1 MAQQTLGTATRV
13 NDSGATP
20 REHIHRQPVLTR
32 PYSEPKRHWKTVS
45 GETRNEIVNRRR
57 PADEPL
63 PMGQSIAT
71 QQELGFDS
79 ARAEAGA
86 IDKLR
91 AEVREWRDRGWP
103 DTSNATRE
111 LLEYWSREPGEGP
124 VYSLFYAQREA
135 IETVVLLTE
144 KGNGSH
150 WMVKRLKELAEGWS
164 RGLLRIALRMA
175 TGTGKTTVMACLI
188 AWYAVNRRREHRGDV
203 RGLAKNVDRIVVIC
217 PGRTIQKQLLRLNPR
232 AKRNIYDEWR
242 LVPPKLRRRL
252 SGLSVDV
259 INFEKLQPRKGVA
272 YAGIEMKTGSGALSR
287 TKAISL
293 AGGEDT
299 SKEPESL
306 QEMWARLLGPAR
318 AKRPERVVVLN
329 DEGHHCWE
337 RRDDEQR
344 KGVWMEALHALRSHR
359 RYQLAQAID
368 LSATPIFINPTK
380 TKVPAGTTAK
390 RETSLVPW
398 VVSEFALME
407 SMEAGLV
414 KIPQPPRRD
423 NTEHEPALR
432 NLFEANAG
440 QKLVTTGGM
449 HLVRQGAQF
458 LYEDYA
464 ETFEVWESTN
474 DPRVGR
480 PVLIAVANNKIN
492 ARAIFEMLGG
502 RKGAGDTLEK
512 SEFALLSNVPR
523 TGADKAEC
531 AMHTILVLSK
541 TNNPET
547 AEGEEIAGGALG
559 LREVG
564 SDATEE
570 ELREVLQTVAQP
582 GEPGQDVRCVV
593 SVGMLTEGWD
603 CQRVTHILGY
613 RKFGSQLLCEQTMGR
628 ALRRRDYDNVQ
639 DVERRD
645 NRKVERRFPAE
656 YATVFGVPFARQTV
670 QGGQTKPTPPEPK
683 TEVHP
688 VAERVDKCRVWVP
701 DFASYTMSAPGV
713 GVELDPDQVIETY
726 PVEGQEGTEIVWVE
740 TAGPIGKIRVLE
752 RTVERRP
759 GEGAWQLAAELVRLL
774 GQRAEERGEE
784 EEAGRL
790 RRGVLFSECLNAVYA
805 WLAHEKI
812 AVVESDLGGAGM
824 RDLARSAILD
834 ALKVQ
839 GKPARKI
846 GVASDPRQELRSAGD
861 WRPFMTGLKHIVELE
876 HSELNVAAC
885 HSKLEAD
892 ISQVL
897 DASNRVAAFVRNHG
911 PERMEIPYKYKG
923 GWAKYVPDFFVRCRR
938 RNGKVPHIVLEGKG
952 RPDER
957 SEHKGW
963 WTDHWWIP
971 CANAAGAEHGQV
983 WVRRELSAEC
993 DIESAIESAV
1003 NEAMSR

>member
-1 MAQQTLGTATRV
+1 M
-13 NDSGATP
+13 ATP
-20 REHIHRQPVLTR
+20 KEHVHHQPVLTR
-32 PYSEPKRHWKTVS
+32 PYGEPKRHWKTVA
-45 GETRNEIVNRRR
+45 GETRDEIVSRRR

-63 PMGQSIAT
+63 PMGQSVAT
-71 QQELGFDS
+71 QQWLGFDDD
-79 ARAEAGA
+79 RADAGA

-91 AEVREWRDRGWP
+91 SEVREWRDQGWP
-103 DTSNATRE
+103 ETSNATRE

-135 IETVVLLTE
+135 IETVVFLTE
-144 KGNGSH
+144 RGNGSH
-150 WMVKRLKELAEGWS
+150 WMIKRLKELAQGWS
-164 RGLLRIALRMA
+164 RGLIRIALRMA
-175 TGTGKTTVMACLI
+175 TGTGKTMVMACLI

-203 RGLAKNVDRIVVIC
+203 RGLAKNVDRVIVIC
-217 PGRTIQKQLLRLNPR
+217 PGRTIRDRLLGLNPR

-252 SGLSVDV
+252 AGFPVEI
-259 INFEKLQPRKGVA
+259 INWEKLQPREGVV
-272 YAGIEMKTGSGALSR
+272 YGGIEIKASGGTLSR

-293 AGGEDT
+293 AGGGDR
-299 SKEPESL
+299 SKELESL
-306 QEMWARLLGPAR
+306 DEMWARLLEPQR

-337 RRDDEQR
+337 RREGE
-344 KGVWMEALHALRSHR
+344 KPGVWMEALHALRTR
-359 RYQLAQAID
+359 RRHQLAQAID

-380 TKVPAGTTAK
+380 TKVPAGTIAK

-414 KIPQPPRRD
+414 KIPQPPRGD
-423 NTEHEPALR
+423 NTGHESPLR

-440 QKLVTTGGM
+440 QKLITTGGM
-449 HLVRQGAQF
+449 ALVRQGAEI

-464 ETFEVWESTN
+464 EIFETWESAN

-480 PVLIAVANNKIN
+480 PVFIAVVNNKAN

-502 RKGAGDTLEK
+502 RKGPRGTLEK
-512 SEFALLSNVPR
+512 SDFKLLSNVPR
-523 TGADKAEC
+523 TGADKADC

-547 AEGEEIAGGALG
+547 AEGDEIAGGALG

-564 SDATEE
+564 EDATED
-570 ELREVLQTVAQP
+570 ELREMLQTVARP

-628 ALRRRDYDNVQ
+628 ALRRRDYDNLE

-645 NRKVERRFPAE
+645 NGEVERRFPAE
-656 YATVFGVPFARQTV
+656 YATVFGVPFARHSI
-670 QGGQTKPTPPEPK
+670 QGERTKPKPPEPK
-683 TEVHP
+683 TEVRP
-688 VAERVDKCRVWVP
+688 VPERLEKCRIWVP
-701 DFASYTMSAPGV
+701 DFESYTMSAPGL
-713 GVELDPDQVIETY
+713 GVELDPDRVIETY
-726 PVEGQEGTEIVWVE
+726 PVHGQEGTEIVWVE
-740 TAGPIGKIRVLE
+740 AGGPIGKIRVLE
-752 RTVERRP
+752 RTVEQRP
-759 GEGAWQLAAELVRLL
+759 GEGAWQLGAELVRLL

-790 RRGVLFSECLNAVYA
+790 RRGVLFSECLKSVYA

-812 AVVESDLGGAGM
+812 AVLESDLGGAGM
-824 RDLARSAILD
+824 RDLARSAILN
-834 ALKVQ
+834 ALKVH
-839 GKPARKI
+839 GKPAQKV
-846 GVASDPRQELRSAGD
+846 GVPSDSRHEPRSAGH
-861 WRPFMTGLKHIVELE
+861 WRPFMTGLKEIVPLKR
-876 HSELNVAAC
+876 SELNVAAC
-885 HSKLEAD
+885 HTKLEAN
-892 ISQVL
+892 IASVL
-897 DASNRVAAFVRNHG
+897 DSSKLIAAFVRNHG

-923 GWAKYVPDFFVRCRR
+923 GWAKYVPDFFVRCQRR
-938 RNGKVPHIVLEGKG
+938 DGKVPHIVLEGKG

-963 WTDHWWIP
+963 WTDQWWIP
-971 CANAAGAEHGQV
+971 CANAAGIEHGQV
-983 WVRRELSAEC
+983 WVRRELSADC
-993 DIESAIESAV
+993 NIESAIESAV
-1003 NEAMSR
+1003 KEAVDG